1 MNTAELP
8 RRIDELVN
16 LLRTRDERS
25 ISLVDVASVTG
36 ILISTMQAYFGSID
50 TRIYSEFTELSDYME
65 KARKDIA
72 AIAPDNINEE
82 HIPRAG
88 EELEAIVEATEE
100 ATNTIMTA
108 AEEIMGADHEDSA
121 AFQTLVD
128 SAVMQ
133 IFEACSFQDIT
144 GQRISKVVETF
155 TYIENRLAGLS
166 QLISKMDGPVEIA
179 EQEETEAEKRK
190 RELMLNGPQLK
201 KDAKGQA
208 EIDAL
213 LDGTGDD
220 QGHGQASAPKQ
231 PARTVADTAPED
243 DPLAKKAASA
253 SDEAGDMS
261 ADGEVSQE
269 DIDMLFN

>member
-108 AEEIMGADHEDSA
+108 AEEIMSADHEDSA

-155 TYIENRLAGLS
+155 TYIEDRLAGLS
-166 QLISKMDGPVEIA
+166 QLISKMEGPVEVVD
-179 EQEETEAEKRK
+179 QEETDVEKRK

-201 KDAKGQA
+201 KDAKDQA

-213 LDGTGDD
+213 LNDAADD
-220 QGHGQASAPKQ
+220 QAPDVAATEQ
-231 PARTVADTAPED
+231 PAQSAGDVTAPAD
-243 DPLAKKAASA
+243 DLPTKMAASA
-253 SDEAGDMS
+253 SDEAGDIS
-261 ADGEVSQE
+261 LDGEVSQE